1 MIIATY
7 KNETAN
13 TQTEIHQIAAAT
25 FEVKRYWTKINGVDL
40 VLRNVWV
47 YDNLEKAQ
55 EMFNAIK

>member
-7 KNETAN
+7 KNEAAN
-13 TQTEIHQIAAAT
+13 TQTEIHQIAAAA

-40 VLRNVWV
+40 VLRNVWY

-55 EMFNAIK
+55 GMFNAIK